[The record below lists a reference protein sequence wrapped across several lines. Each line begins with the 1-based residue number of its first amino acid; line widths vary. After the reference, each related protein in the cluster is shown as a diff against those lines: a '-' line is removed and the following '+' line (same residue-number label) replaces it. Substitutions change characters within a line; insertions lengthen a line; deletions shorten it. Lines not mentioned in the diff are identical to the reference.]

1 VTDATALIADLRA
14 RGVEVEPRGDK
25 LHLTADEGTLTPD
38 LLAVVAEHKA
48 ELLAAL
54 QAPYCPACGR
64 RAGPPLD
71 IGDGCL
77 THGVTPE
84 QTARWWQVANER
96 DAEVSVCHCCAGPAP
111 SGALACRKCEAEG
124 E

>member
-1 VTDATALIADLRA
+1 MSDAMALIADLRA

-54 QAPYCPACGR
+54 QEPCCPTCAR
-64 RAGPPLD
+64 RVGPPLD
-71 IGDGCL
+71 ITDGCL

-84 QTARWWQVANER
+84 QTARWWAL
-96 DAEVSVCHCCAGPAP
+96 AEEMGATVSWCHCCGGPAP
-111 SGALACRKCEAEG
+111 NEALACRKCEEAT
-124 E
+124 